1 MRPVRTVA
9 AALLASVSAS
19 TLIACGPSFQAV
31 YEGEARFEHCY
42 ALDDTPQ
49 ATPQERS
56 SCWNAWVQRYAGR
69 ETRDRAQYAL
79 VRRDTLKR
87 QLENPT
93 VAPAKGVS
101 PETATAPGDSVRR
114 GLQ

>member
-1 MRPVRTVA
+1 MRPLR
-9 AALLASVSAS
+9 AALLGATAS
-19 TLIACGPSFQAV
+19 TLFACGPSFQAV

-42 ALDDTPQ
+42 ALDDTPR
-49 ATPQERS
+49 ATQQERA

-79 VRRDTLKR
+79 VRRDTLQR
-87 QLENPT
+87 QLEHPTLPPTKGVAPET
-93 VAPAKGVS
+93 VAP
-101 PETATAPGDSVRR
+101 PGDSVRR